1 MKRKHFKLI
10 LSVALALTLG
20 MAQATCN
27 GNQTDKNSNNKN
39 IKEEKQMMTQEL
51 NKNEFI
57 QKVHNFEAN
66 TQTWKFEGNR
76 PCIVDFYASWCG
88 PCKALSPVLEELAK
102 EYEGRIDIYK
112 VNVDKQSDIAAAFG
126 IRSIP
131 TLLFCPT
138 DGQPGLSQG
147 ALPKN
152 ELKKIIDNNLLK

>member
-1 MKRKHFKLI
+1 M
-10 LSVALALTLG
+10 VLTLTLSI
-20 MAQATCN
+20 AQAACT
-27 GNQTDKNSNNKN
+27 GNTDNNNNN
-39 IKEEKQMMTQEL
+39 IKEEQQMKTQEL

-57 QKVHNFEAN
+57 RKVHNFEAN
-66 TQTWKFEGNR
+66 TQTWKFEGER

-102 EYEGRIDIYK
+102 EYKGKIDIYK
-112 VNVDKQSDIAAAFG
+112 VNVDEQSDIAAAFG

-138 DGQPGLSQG
+138 DEQPGLSQG

>member
-10 LSVALALTLG
+10 LSVTLALTLG
-20 MAQATCN
+20 IAQAACN

-112 VNVDKQSDIAAAFG
+112 VNVDEQSDIAAAFG